1 MVSIVM
7 FTLYVCLSYNV
18 AMYHQ
23 LADVTTFVKEI
34 FVIGLA
40 LAWNI
45 DAYLN
50 EELKNRRLNRI
61 NSAASVTSTSS
72 DI

>member
-1 MVSIVM
+1 
-7 FTLYVCLSYNV
+7 
-18 AMYHQ
+18 MYHQ

-72 DI
+72 EVSSVKESNKTRNNAPV

>member
-1 MVSIVM
+1 
-7 FTLYVCLSYNV
+7 
-18 AMYHQ
+18 MYHQ

-72 DI
+72 DVSSVKESNKTRNNAPV